1 MQVCGVKGTTVLGL
15 HPFLDLVKG
24 VVVDDLHGVFLGVTL
39 TLLRLWFDKG
49 ERDKPYFIGNKV
61 DRV

>member
-1 MQVCGVKGTTVLGL
+1 MKGPTVLGL

-39 TLLRLWFDKG
+39 TLLRLWLDKAN
-49 ERDKPYFIGNKV
+49 RSKHRKSCK
-61 DRV
+61 